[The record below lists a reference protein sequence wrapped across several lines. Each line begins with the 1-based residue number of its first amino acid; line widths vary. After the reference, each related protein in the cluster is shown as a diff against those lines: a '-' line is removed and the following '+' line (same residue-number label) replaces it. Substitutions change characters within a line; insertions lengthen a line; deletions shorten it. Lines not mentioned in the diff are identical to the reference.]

1 LWWPFYL
8 IKKIPQLFF
17 FKKSP
22 ACVTVEGTTES
33 LERSASGWKFVHA
46 FMNALYTC
54 GSTLVWWRKKK
65 EKHAP
70 LCLCVLKRHIY
81 YKVVSFFSLLR
92 SRGEN
97 GCRRCIAFLFPWAET
112 LHAATIPIFHS
123 VATTP
128 VHGRILFTDSTTCTH
143 TLTSRFCFFLFDS
156 SEKTTGEYFT
166 TEDFNSWPFK
176 YTRQQQQQ

>member
-1 LWWPFYL
+1 MHF
-8 IKKIPQLFF
+8 IHMVVHSRVMTKKERKTCADVLVR
-17 FKKSP
+17 FKK
-22 ACVTVEGTTES
+22 A
-33 LERSASGWKFVHA
+33 
-46 FMNALYTC
+46 
-54 GSTLVWWRKKK
+54 
-65 EKHAP
+65 
-70 LCLCVLKRHIY
+70 HIL

-128 VHGRILFTDSTTCTH
+128 VHGRILFTASTTCTH
-143 TLTSRFCFFLFDS
+143 THTSRFCFFLFDS